1 MSSSC
6 FSRRHW
12 IMSAAV
18 GLSVLS
24 SGTALS
30 QTAWPNRPVTIV
42 VPFAPGGGTD
52 IGTRIVA
59 QRLSQLWGQSV
70 VIDNKGGAGG
80 NVGLEVVSRA
90 KPDGYTLLT
99 GNVGTQSINPTL
111 YKKLNYNPDTAFTP
125 IGLFAE
131 LPFVLA
137 VTNSLPANNIK
148 ELIALAKSKP
158 DQLTYASSGNGGS
171 PHLSGETFKIATD
184 THILHVPYKGG
195 GAAMTDLISGNV
207 HMLFASVLETSAYIK
222 SGKLKGLAI
231 TSKNRV
237 SALPDIP
244 TLQEAGVNGAE
255 SGSWL
260 GLLAPS
266 GTPKEIVDR
275 ISSSLQ
281 QVLASPDVQQQLLA
295 QGAVAK
301 GGTPADFVQLIAD
314 DRKRYARIIRDN
326 KLTVD

>member
-1 MSSSC
+1 M
-6 FSRRHW
+6 
-12 IMSAAV
+12 
-18 GLSVLS
+18 
-24 SGTALS
+24 
-30 QTAWPNRPVTIV
+30 
-42 VPFAPGGGTD
+42 
-52 IGTRIVA
+52 
-59 QRLSQLWGQSV
+59 
-70 VIDNKGGAGG
+70 
-80 NVGLEVVSRA
+80 
-90 KPDGYTLLT
+90 
-99 GNVGTQSINPTL
+99 
-111 YKKLNYNPDTAFTP
+111 
-125 IGLFAE
+125 
-131 LPFVLA
+131 
-137 VTNSLPANNIK
+137 
-148 ELIALAKSKP
+148 
-158 DQLTYASSGNGGS
+158 
-171 PHLSGETFKIATD
+171 
-184 THILHVPYKGG
+184 
-195 GAAMTDLISGNV
+195 
-207 HMLFASVLETSAYIK
+207 
-222 SGKLKGLAI
+222 
-231 TSKNRV
+231 